1 MKLLNRS
8 ITYVSVSILGI
19 VTIWAVIFYINML
32 NEIKSSIDEGLENYK
47 RLIIEHA
54 TQDKSLLEKQYFD
67 ESFFTITPISKEKAL
82 AFKDT
87 YVDTILLMQD
97 ADDEAPEEEPVRMLT
112 TAFEI
117 DGGYYELKVANSM
130 VEEDDL
136 IDELFWD
143 VIWLYIILIIGIVLI
158 NNVVLKKLWHPF
170 YQMLQHLRNF
180 RLDKTAT
187 IPQVSTKTQE
197 FQELQTALQLMLQQ
211 SVRTFEQQKEFI
223 GNASHELQTPLAIVL
238 HKLELLIETES
249 LSELQAAHISEI
261 YETIQRLTR
270 LNKSLLLLTKIENKQ
285 FVTPIQVPV
294 NRLVKTSLQDFE
306 DMIVFKNLDVMLKE
320 QAEISVAMDE
330 NLAHILVSNLLR
342 NAIFHNSE
350 GGKLYITI
358 NPHSFTIANTG
369 SDARLDEEHIF
380 TRFYKGNPQLKHTGL
395 GLAIVKAIADTYGY
409 SIAYTYQDS
418 LHCFTFRF

>member
-19 VTIWAVIFYINML
+19 VTVWAVVFYINML

-54 TQDKSLLEKQYFD
+54 AQDKSLLEKQYFD
-67 ESFFTITPISKEKAL
+67 ESFFTITPINKETAL
-82 AFKDT
+82 EYKDT

-97 ADDEAPEEEPVRMLT
+97 ADDQAPEEEPVRMLT

-117 DGGYYELKVANSM
+117 DGVYYELKVANSM

-143 VIWLYIILIIGIVLI
+143 VIWLYCILIIGIVVI

-180 RLDKTAT
+180 RLDKTT
-187 IPQVSTKTQE
+187 SFPKIKSNTKE

-285 FVTPIQVPV
+285 FVTPVQVPV
-294 NRLVKTSLQDFE
+294 NSLVKTSLQDFE
-306 DMIVFKNLDVMLKE
+306 DMIAFKKLDIMLEE
-320 QAEISVAMDE
+320 QAEVSVAMDE

-342 NAIFHNSE
+342 NAIFHNTE
-350 GGKLYITI
+350 GGKLHIVI
-358 NPHSFTIANTG
+358 HQHSLTIANTG
-369 SDARLDEEHIF
+369 FGEPLDKEHIF
-380 TRFYKGNPQLKHTGL
+380 TRFYKGNTQLKHTGL
-395 GLAIVKAIADTYGY
+395 GLAIVKAIVESYGY
-409 SIAYTYQDS
+409 SIEYAYQDT
-418 LHCFTFRF
+418 LHCFTVRF